1 MTIEAIWSEYQ
12 TGLKAFIRSKVSNP
26 DDAEDL
32 LQDILVKTYTSLSSL
47 HERSKLKPWLFQI
60 ANNAIIDFYRRKRFD
75 SNGSDEVG
83 TELWLDEE
91 SPSVVQDLS
100 KCILPF
106 LHGLSE
112 SEAELLKAIEIDG
125 VSQKDYAETH
135 DINYSTLKSRLKKSR
150 QNLMGLFD
158 QCCKFSLDSQGN
170 LMEYERRDGHCS
182 KC

>member
-1 MTIEAIWSEYQ
+1 MTTEAIWSEYQ
-12 TGLKAFIRSKVSNP
+12 TSLKAFIRSKVSNP

-32 LQDILVKTYTSLSSL
+32 LQDILVKTYTSLPSL

-75 SNGSDEVG
+75 SNDSDEVG
-83 TELWLDEE
+83 NELWLDEE
-91 SPSVVQDLS
+91 SPSVVQDLT

-150 QNLMGLFD
+150 QNLMGLFN

-170 LMEYERRDGHCS
+170 LLEYERRDGNCS